1 MIIESQLIILLSRF
15 SNLVIDTFIKLFFP
29 AHIRSLV
36 PALSLG
42 STQNCTGTW
51 AYFSFRKLTY
61 CNALETIDK
70 YPGKDTLEELA
81 DKDKFFKVSFWLP
94 LELLV

>member
-1 MIIESQLIILLSRF
+1 M
-15 SNLVIDTFIKLFFP
+15 
-29 AHIRSLV
+29 
-36 PALSLG
+36 
-42 STQNCTGTW
+42 
-51 AYFSFRKLTY
+51 
-61 CNALETIDK
+61 DK